1 MDVISEGDYILLY
14 LDSRRSFLVEATDK
28 IFHTHRGY
36 LKLKELIGQPY
47 GSRIKSSMGTEFTVL
62 KPTLRDLILK
72 KFRRP
77 TQIIYPKDVG
87 LILTY
92 TGIGPGFRVAEAGV
106 GSGALT
112 AFLAYYVRPTGRVY
126 GYEIRPDFI
135 KIAKKNLSRT
145 GLTDYIELKL
155 KDVREGFDERDLDA
169 IILDLPTPW
178 EIIPKAYE
186 ALKNSGVF
194 VSFSPTINQ
203 VEKTVEVARAQG
215 FVSIEAVECLERHF
229 KVKAGETRPETIMI
243 GHTGYLVFARK
254 SLKSLKN
261 EVS

>member
-1 MDVISEGDYILLY
+1 LDVINEGDCILLY
-14 LDSRRSFLVEATDK
+14 LDGRRSFLVEATDR

-47 GSRIKSSMGTEFTVL
+47 GTRVKSSMGVEFIVL
-62 KPTLRDLILK
+62 KPALRELVLK

-77 TQIIYPKDVG
+77 TQIVYPKDVG

-112 AFLAYYVRPTGRVY
+112 AFLAYYVRPTGKVY
-126 GYEIRPDFI
+126 GYEVRSDFI
-135 KIAKKNLSRT
+135 KIARKNLSYT
-145 GLTDYIELKL
+145 GLMDYIELKL
-155 KDVREGFDERDLDA
+155 KDVREGFDEKDLDA
-169 IILDLPTPW
+169 VVLDLPTPW
-178 EIIPKAYE
+178 EVVPKAYD
-186 ALKNSGVF
+186 ALKNGGIL

-203 VEKTVEVARAQG
+203 VEKTVEAARMHG
-215 FVSIEAVECLERHF
+215 FTSIEAVECLERHL
-229 KVKAGETRPETIMI
+229 KVKVGETRPETVMV

-254 SLKSLKN
+254 SLKQ
-261 EVS
+261 

>member
-1 MDVISEGDYILLY
+1 MDVVNEGDYILLY
-14 LDSRRSFLVEATDK
+14 LDGRRSFLVEATDRV
-28 IFHTHRGY
+28 FHTHRGY

-47 GSRIKSSMGTEFTVL
+47 GSQVKSSIGVEFTLL
-62 KPTLRDLILK
+62 KPALRDFILK

-77 TQIIYPKDVG
+77 TQIVYPKDAG

-92 TGIGPGFRVAEAGV
+92 TGIGPGFRIAEAGV

-126 GYEIRPDFI
+126 GYEIRSDLI
-135 KIAKKNLSRT
+135 KIAKRNLSQT
-145 GLTDYIELKL
+145 GLMDYIELKL

-169 IILDLPTPW
+169 VVLDLPTPW
-178 EIIPKAYE
+178 EVIPKAYD

-203 VEKTVEVARAQG
+203 VEKTVETARAYG

-229 KVKAGETRPETIMI
+229 KVKAGETRPETVMI

-254 SLKSLKN
+254 SLKST
-261 EVS
+261 